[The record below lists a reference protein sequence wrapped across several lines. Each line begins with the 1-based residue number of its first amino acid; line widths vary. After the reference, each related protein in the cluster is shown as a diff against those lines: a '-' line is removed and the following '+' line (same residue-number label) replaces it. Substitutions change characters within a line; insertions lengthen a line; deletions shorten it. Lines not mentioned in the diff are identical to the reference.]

1 MLLRYIPSD
10 TTALIRKPVLVVG
23 ATAQQASA
31 AMGENSMRRYLAAAL
46 AFLIMVS
53 SQAHAEPVRVMAAFV
68 FKTALDDVVHA
79 YKAQGGG
86 DVVMQYGMTPML
98 AKQVENLAPAD
109 VFLSADAEWM
119 NYLQNHN
126 LIQVGTRVDLL
137 TADLVLVARGDN
149 AAAPT
154 NATMGRDFPLQ
165 KIVGT
170 ARVAMCN
177 PAHDPAG
184 RLGRAGLE
192 TLGLWQGVED
202 RIALAQGPPAA
213 VALVERGEA
222 PAAVVFSANAAGV
235 VGIKIAGVFPKDSH
249 PPIVFPAAILR
260 DSHNADAARF
270 LTFLKSEQAMAVF
283 KRFGYRPLVAAH

>member
-1 MLLRYIPSD
+1 
-10 TTALIRKPVLVVG
+10 
-23 ATAQQASA
+23 
-31 AMGENSMRRYLAAAL
+31 MRRYLAAAL

-68 FKTALDDVVHA
+68 FKSALDDVVHA

-126 LIQVGTRVDLL
+126 LIQTGTRVDLL

-154 NATMGRDFPLQ
+154 NATIGRDFPLQ

-170 ARVAMCN
+170 SRLAMCN

-222 PAAVVFSANAAGV
+222 PVAVVFSANAAGV
-235 VGIKIAGVFPKDSH
+235 AGIKIAGVFPKDSH

-283 KRFGYRPLVAAH
+283 TRFGYRPLVTAH